1 MMMIYLV
8 FNRIRNDNND
18 VYQLPYASS
27 IMTWEF
33 YELSVEVEE

>member
-8 FNRIRNDNND
+8 FNRIRNDNN
-18 VYQLPYASS
+18 VYQLPYASN